1 MIQVENYRKKLTNST
16 TVAMCSNNTITV
28 LYQQDRH
35 NINILFMSY
44 QAYLGLFAIV
54 MGQYVAILT
63 TC

>member
-28 LYQQDRH
+28 VYRQDQH
-35 NINILFMSY
+35 NINIIFMSY
-44 QAYLGLFAIV
+44 QAHLGIFAIV